1 MTDKPTNVP
10 PIDSEGLKKKAKEDP
25 KSKKWNNPNSRR
37 NLRQYQDQNP
47 AIVPEIVGANLE
59 DEEADVSALVV
70 GRKLNPEIVRKL
82 MPQRGVLTAAEKKRY
97 VGIVQQYLGDFKN
110 EEPTAADVD
119 DIFEIAESDIMKTR
133 LLQAAKDSPDA
144 IVNINQALERIY
156 KRKQTAKENL
166 SNRRVDRKDAR
177 SSQDI
182 NIVDLIV
189 RYDLEQKNR
198 DEERVAALLKEEE
211 EIDNKL
217 KEVLEKDGY

>member
-1 MTDKPTNVP
+1 MPDKPTNAP

-47 AIVPEIVGANLE
+47 AIVPEIVGADLE

-110 EEPTAADVD
+110 EEPTAADID

-166 SNRRVDRKDAR
+166 ATRRVDRKDAR

-189 RYDLEQKNR
+189 RYDLEQKKR

-211 EIDNKL
+211 KTDNQL